1 MSTENEM
8 PVSADIVLR
17 HEKQADNMLSI
28 ATSCIIDSP
37 EMAEIAA
44 EELGSV
50 VAAIKTLE
58 AERTEL
64 KRPVLEAGRKIDD
77 LFARL
82 KERYLRAEAA
92 LKPALLAWQ
101 DSERKRVAAERRA
114 AEEAAAKVAEEARQA
129 AAALAA
135 AAAQAAKAA
144 EEDCNM
150 EALEAAENLVVQAQI
165 AEVEADSIAFM
176 GAVPVEAP
184 QKLAGISTRK
194 DWDFEIINPALIPI
208 EYMIVDEKK
217 IRGVVK
223 ALKEQAKIPG
233 VRVFSKDTMA
243 VRAKK

>member
-8 PVSADIVLR
+8 PVSAEIILR

-28 ATSCIIDSP
+28 ANAFVIDSP

-44 EELGSV
+44 EELGV
-50 VAAIKTLE
+50 VVSAIKALE
-58 AERTEL
+58 TERTEL
-64 KRPVLEAGRKIDD
+64 KKPVLEAGRKIDD

-92 LKPALLAWQ
+92 LKPALIEWQ
-101 DSERKRVAAERRA
+101 ESERKRVAAERRA

-135 AAAQAAKAA
+135 EAKAAAKAA
-144 EEDCNM
+144 EEECNM
-150 EALEAAENLVVQAQI
+150 EALEAAESMVVQAQM

-176 GAVPVEAP
+176 SAVPVEAP
-184 QKLAGISTRK
+184 QKLAGISTRT
-194 DWDFEIINPALIPI
+194 DWDFDIINPALIPV

-233 VRVFSKDTMA
+233 VRVFAKAAMA